1 MNYWIKRLLYSI
13 PLIVGMLFVSFTL
26 MRLAPGDP
34 STMYLDPRMDMTDIQ
49 QIRKNLA
56 LDQPIPMQFWAW
68 SSRAIHGDF
77 GYSTSTGQP
86 VIQAISDRLPATL
99 LLSITSLFLTLIL
112 TFLLGLISAA
122 RPGGKLD
129 SAITVVSF
137 LGMSIPTFWIG
148 LMLILLFSVHL
159 NWLPSSGFY
168 DPTIQSGDTFG
179 IALSIAQHWILPAIA
194 CTIGSI
200 AGLTRYYR
208 FGMISTL
215 QQPYILAAR
224 ARGISQW
231 RILSRHAFKNASLPI
246 ITLLGMELPGL
257 VSGAYIVEYI
267 FSWPG
272 LGQLGINAAFSR
284 DYPILMGT
292 LVMSSILIL
301 IGNMAADVLYR
312 WADPRIKQ

>member
-1 MNYWIKRLLYSI
+1 M
-13 PLIVGMLFVSFTL
+13 
-26 MRLAPGDP
+26 
-34 STMYLDPRMDMTDIQ
+34 
-49 QIRKNLA
+49 
-56 LDQPIPMQFWAW
+56 
-68 SSRAIHGDF
+68 
-77 GYSTSTGQP
+77 
-86 VIQAISDRLPATL
+86 
-99 LLSITSLFLTLIL
+99 
-112 TFLLGLISAA
+112 
-122 RPGGKLD
+122 
-129 SAITVVSF
+129 
-137 LGMSIPTFWIG
+137 
-148 LMLILLFSVHL
+148 
-159 NWLPSSGFY
+159 PSSGFY

>member
-1 MNYWIKRLLYSI
+1 
-13 PLIVGMLFVSFTL
+13 MLFVSFTL